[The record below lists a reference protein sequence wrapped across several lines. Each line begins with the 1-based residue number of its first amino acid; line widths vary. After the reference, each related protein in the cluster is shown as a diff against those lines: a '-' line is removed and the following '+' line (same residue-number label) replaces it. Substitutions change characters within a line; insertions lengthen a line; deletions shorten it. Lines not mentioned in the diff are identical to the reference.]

1 MAEELVR
8 GTVSRGHKVSEA
20 ARRWDNALARMARLA
35 PQGADR
41 GNVAGTLERVCMAAV
56 ELLAASGTGISL
68 MADHGNRGFA
78 AASDPPSRDLE
89 ELQFTLGEGPCI
101 EAFNTGRPI
110 LVPDLSDG
118 QRRRWPMYATAAQ
131 ERGVRAVF
139 AFPIQ
144 IGASRVGVLD
154 VFRNQPGPMT
164 AEQIGQAVIFA
175 DIALMTVLD
184 GQQNATVGGVPRG
197 FDQAPGFR
205 AEIAQAQ
212 GMIMVQ
218 LGVSIVEA
226 LVRLRAYAYAEGRLV
241 GDVALD
247 VVAGRINFTEVAP

>member
-1 MAEELVR
+1 
-8 GTVSRGHKVSEA
+8 
-20 ARRWDNALARMARLA
+20 MARLA

-56 ELLAASGTGISL
+56 DLLVASGAGISL
-68 MADHGNRGFA
+68 MANHGNRGFA

-101 EAFNTGRPI
+101 EAFTSGRPI

-118 QRRRWPMYATAAQ
+118 QRRRWPMYATAAH

-144 IGASRVGVLD
+144 IGGSRVGVLD
-154 VFRNQPGPMT
+154 VFRNQPGSMT
-164 AEQIGQAVIFA
+164 AEQIGQAAVFA
-175 DIALMTVLD
+175 DIALVTVLD
-184 GQQNATVGGVPRG
+184 GQRNATVGGVPQG

-226 LVRLRAYAYAEGRLV
+226 LVRLRAYAFAEGRLV

-247 VVAGRINFTEVAP
+247 VVAGRIDFTEVAP